1 MALVFKHLDLSD
13 KKVLELSLYM
23 LVMYI
28 PFILA
33 EITILS
39 GIVTIFFT
47 GMSARRYIEPNVSN
61 ETKQHAMAIFKVSA
75 YLAETCIFL
84 ELGLKILAVLNGNSV
99 LALSLLPFFRRAVS
113 IYPLSALFNL
123 SLQKTVDNPLLEVD
137 DLSVGSE
144 SSGSTA
150 SLQSSSGDIW
160 QRRMRRRRTPEKR
173 KDKQIPASFMH
184 VLWFAGGLRGA
195 VAYACARSS
204 QTCLDTLT
212 SLQPRQW

>member
-13 KKVLELSLYM
+13 QKVLELSLYM

-84 ELGLKILAVLNGNSV
+84 ELGLTNFE
-99 LALSLLPFFRRAVS
+99 FFGSFEWKFGACAFVA
-113 IYPLSALFNL
+113 ALF
-123 SLQKTVDNPLLEVD
+123 
-137 DLSVGSE
+137 
-144 SSGSTA
+144 
-150 SLQSSSGDIW
+150 
-160 QRRMRRRRTPEKR
+160 
-173 KDKQIPASFMH
+173 
-184 VLWFAGGLRGA
+184 
-195 VAYACARSS
+195 
-204 QTCLDTLT
+204 
-212 SLQPRQW
+212 